1 MIFIWNRAA
10 LQLVFP
16 WNLSTRRF
24 IAKNFWNIFKIYNK
38 DFFIRIFSENDQVP
52 KIKVAE
58 VRKGENIV
66 LDVIEIARKI
76 MKKNSEFANSLCSEN
91 VQKVQKDALFHM
103 TVTHPRLW
111 NYVNSTFWKDVRKK
125 KNACTCTKAF
135 PANIFILVTGNYFSQ
150 LFIRNGI
157 LVWNLFWL
165 SRILL

>member
-1 MIFIWNRAA
+1 MQHCNLFFREISARAD
-10 LQLVFP
+10 LLP
-16 WNLSTRRF
+16 
-24 IAKNFWNIFKIYNK
+24 NIFKIYNE

-76 MKKNSEFANSLCSEN
+76 MKKNLEFANSLCSEN

-111 NYVNSTFWKDVRKK
+111 NYANSTFWKDVRKK
-125 KNACTCTKAF
+125 KNACICTKAF
-135 PANIFILVTGNYFSQ
+135 PANIFILVTGNYFLQ
-150 LFIRNGI
+150 LFIRSGSK
-157 LVWNLFWL
+157 V
-165 SRILL
+165 

>member
-1 MIFIWNRAA
+1 MTILTKTMKTIIFRQIVKGEIVRQV
-10 LQLVFP
+10 L
-16 WNLSTRRF
+16 
-24 IAKNFWNIFKIYNK
+24 KNPAQNHQNA
-38 DFFIRIFSENDQVP
+38 ENDQVP

-66 LDVIEIARKI
+66 PDVIEIARKI

-125 KNACTCTKAF
+125 EKCLYLHKGF
-135 PANIFILVTGNYFSQ
+135 PCKYF
-150 LFIRNGI
+150 
-157 LVWNLFWL
+157 
-165 SRILL
+165 